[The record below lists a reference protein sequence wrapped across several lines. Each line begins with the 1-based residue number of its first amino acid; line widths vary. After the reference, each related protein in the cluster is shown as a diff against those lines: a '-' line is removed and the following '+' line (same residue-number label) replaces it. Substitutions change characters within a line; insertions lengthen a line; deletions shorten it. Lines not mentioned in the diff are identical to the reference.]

1 MKKKILTL
9 ITARGG
15 SKGIPKK
22 NIKILNGKPLIQ
34 YTIEA
39 AVKSKYT
46 DEIILSSDCEEI
58 IKISKNLGIKVPFI
72 RPKKLAQDK
81 SKQED
86 AILHSMNWIEKNN
99 GKFDYILVLVPTNPL
114 RDSKELDKC
123 IEYFLKMKKAKAVF
137 SVSECGHHPFQAN
150 KLPKDLSMKKFM
162 KKKYKWMNRQELP
175 IYYQLSGSICISEW
189 NHFKKKKSFLTD
201 QTYAFITSRKKA
213 LDIDNIEDFKLAEVL
228 LSEKHST

>member
-22 NIKILNGKPLIQ
+22 NIKILNRKPLIQ

-46 DEIILSSDCEEI
+46 DEIIVSSDCEEI
-58 IKISKNLGIKVPFI
+58 IKVSESLGIKVPFI

-99 GKFDYILVLVPTNPL
+99 GQFDYILVLVPTTPL
-114 RDSKELDKC
+114 RDSEELDRC

-137 SVSECGHHPFQAN
+137 SVSECGHHPLQAN

-201 QTYAFITSRKKA
+201 ETYAFITSRKKA
-213 LDIDNIEDFKLAEVL
+213 LDIDNIEDFRLAEIL
-228 LSEKHST
+228 MNDNE

>member
-22 NIKILNGKPLIQ
+22 NIKILNRKPLIQ

-58 IKISKNLGIKVPFI
+58 IRISKNLGIKVPFI

-86 AILHSMNWIEKNN
+86 AILHAMNWIE
-99 GKFDYILVLVPTNPL
+99 
-114 RDSKELDKC
+114 
-123 IEYFLKMKKAKAVF
+123 
-137 SVSECGHHPFQAN
+137 
-150 KLPKDLSMKKFM
+150 
-162 KKKYKWMNRQELP
+162 
-175 IYYQLSGSICISEW
+175 
-189 NHFKKKKSFLTD
+189 
-201 QTYAFITSRKKA
+201 
-213 LDIDNIEDFKLAEVL
+213 
-228 LSEKHST
+228 

>member
-22 NIKILNGKPLIQ
+22 NIKILNRKPLIQ

-58 IKISKNLGIKVPFI
+58 IRISKNLGIKVPFI
-72 RPKKLAQDK
+72 RPKKLAQDR

-86 AILHSMNWIEKNN
+86 AILHAMNWIEKNN
-99 GKFDYILVLVPTNPL
+99 GKFDYILVLVPTTPL

-137 SVSECGHHPFQAN
+137 SVCECGHHPLQAN
-150 KLPKDLSMKKFM
+150 KLPKDLSMKKFV

-228 LSEKHST
+228 LSEKRSA

>member
-1 MKKKILTL
+1 MKKNILTL

-22 NIKILNGKPLIQ
+22 NIKILNRKPLIQ

-46 DEIILSSDCEEI
+46 DEIIVSSDCEEI
-58 IKISKNLGIKVPFI
+58 IKVSESLGIKVPFI

-99 GKFDYILVLVPTNPL
+99 GQFDYILVLVPTTPL
-114 RDSKELDKC
+114 RDSEELDRC

-137 SVSECGHHPFQAN
+137 SVSECGHHPLQAN

-201 QTYAFITSRKKA
+201 ETYAFITSRKKA
-213 LDIDNIEDFKLAEVL
+213 LDIDNIEDFRLAEIL
-228 LSEKHST
+228 MNDNE